1 MKRFTARSIPTALL
15 LAITVCIAAVAIHSY
30 ANAQQDATSST
41 TEQAKPQA
49 SATPVTCADSE
60 SSTGTFAPV
69 PTTIDKTCA
78 AIPLDFNGTPSQSG
92 ADLYSWLTFVSV
104 NWPVDQTSCTADPNA
119 TILSG
124 TPNPTWLTFLS
135 NDEVFVPSPQSP
147 ANWCYGA
154 AVLKGGA
161 TQARFSSAQAAMT
174 AKRNI
179 KLAHLPPKV
188 RALAQKHP
196 EVQLFLHH
204 NAKGQDLFASTTH
217 MKAAKSK
224 AAVTPEMQSI
234 LDATNEPV
242 TDQNG
247 RFVRFTINIGE
258 DEYNYIMAKTLWK
271 NSGQT
276 ATQALSF
283 PYSGQS
289 SATELGAMEFKAAW
303 KVLGANDTASHFF
316 TQQAIVYNDENGTP
330 SPGPNPVT
338 VGLVGLHITH
348 KTKKQQKWLWSTF
361 EQVENDTQSF
371 FNPKCSATQCPPN
384 VETATQPY
392 FELNPDGTP
401 HNKPAQVV
409 PAVQTTAA
417 SLNTTFQGLL
427 PNTPWAYYKLISTQ
441 WVGEFGNAPKPAK
454 LGNSVLETFVANTN
468 PYSCMDCH
476 NFAQDSQG
484 FKSDFSFIIN
494 AQQ

>member
-1 MKRFTARSIPTALL
+1 MKNTTSSPIPVTLL
-15 LAITVCIAAVAIHSY
+15 LAVTVCIAAGAIQGCSNTQK
-30 ANAQQDATSST
+30 AGSSA
-41 TEQAKPQA
+41 TEQAKKPA
-49 SATPVTCADSE
+49 STAPVTCADSE
-60 SSTGTFAPV
+60 SYTGDFPPV

-78 AIPLDFNGTPSQSG
+78 VIPLDMSGTPEQSG

-104 NWPVDQTSCTADPNA
+104 NWPVDPTTCTADPN
-119 TILSG
+119 TSILSG
-124 TPNPTWLTFLS
+124 TQNPTWLTFLS
-135 NDEVFVPSPQSP
+135 NDEVFVPSPQTP
-147 ANWCYGA
+147 ANWCYSPGA
-154 AVLKGGA
+154 RGKAGA
-161 TQARFSSAQAAMT
+161 TPAKFASTEAAATAR
-174 AKRNI
+174 RNV

-196 EVQLFLHH
+196 AVQLFLHH
-204 NAKGQDLFASTTH
+204 NAKGHDLLASTTH
-217 MKAAKSK
+217 MKAAVS
-224 AAVTPEMQSI
+224 PQLQSI
-234 LDATNEPV
+234 LDATGEPV

-247 RFVRFTINIGE
+247 RFVRYTINIGE
-258 DEYNYIMAKTLWK
+258 DEYNYIMAQSLWK
-271 NSGQT
+271 NSGQS
-276 ATQALSF
+276 AAKDLSF

-303 KVLGANDTASHFF
+303 KVLGQNDNPSHFF

-330 SPGPNPVT
+330 SPGANPVT

-371 FNPKCSATQCPPN
+371 FNPKCSASQCPPN

-392 FELNPDGTP
+392 YELNPDGSP
-401 HNKPAQVV
+401 HNQPVQVV

-441 WVGEFGNAPKPAK
+441 WVGELGQAPKPAK
-454 LGNSVLETFVANTN
+454 LGNSVLETFVSKTI

-476 NFAQDSQG
+476 NFASDSKG
-484 FKSDFSFIIN
+484 FKSDFSFIMN